1 MPKRQRAIMKLIA
14 GLLALGLVAAACG
27 DDDTSSD
34 TAGDAAP
41 TAASDSTASDGAVDE
56 PEVES
61 EPAPAEEP
69 TVEDEPAPA
78 EEPAAEDEP
87 EAVRADWAGTL
98 IEVWS
103 VPFDMGSLRTTIA
116 YKPTTATQ
124 EWNLCVSF
132 PHMKD
137 AYWLGVN
144 YGAAEESKRQG
155 VKMTLVEA
163 GGYTELPTQISQIED
178 CVQGGADA
186 VIIGAISFDGLNNLV
201 DEIVAGGIPVID
213 VINGMSSPNLTAKS
227 LVSFGEMGAHAC
239 NWVAEHVGD
248 EPTKIAWFP
257 GPAGAGWV
265 EAGDAGCKGAL
276 EGTSVEIVD
285 TKFGDTGKEAQSVL
299 IEDAL
304 AANPDIDFI
313 VGTAVTAEAATSIL
327 RDRGLDSDIG
337 VVSYYFTPGVHE
349 GLVSGRILAAPTDSP
364 VIQARVAIDQA
375 VRALEGLPFE
385 KHVGPELFVVDVDS
399 IADFDSTS
407 TLAPAGFDP
416 IFSVG

>member
-1 MPKRQRAIMKLIA
+1 MPKRQRPIMNLIA
-14 GLLALGLVAAACG
+14 GLLALGLIAAACG
-27 DDDTSSD
+27 NDDTSSD

-41 TAASDSTASDGAVDE
+41 AAASGSTAGDGAAE
-56 PEVES
+56 ESEAES
-61 EPAPAEEP
+61 EPAPAQAPAVEAAPGSGEEP
-69 TVEDEPAPA
+69 TA
-78 EEPAAEDEP
+78 EAEP

-103 VPFDMGSLRTTIA
+103 VPFDMDSSRTTIA
-116 YKPTTATQ
+116 YEPTTATQ

-137 AYWLGVN
+137 A
-144 YGAAEESKRQG
+144 
-155 VKMTLVEA
+155 
-163 GGYTELPTQISQIED
+163 
-178 CVQGGADA
+178 
-186 VIIGAISFDGLNNLV
+186 LNNLV
-201 DEIVAGGIPVID
+201 DEIAASGIPVID

-239 NWVAEHVGD
+239 NWVAEHAGG
-248 EPTKIAWFP
+248 EPVNIAWFP

-265 EAGDAGCKGAL
+265 EAGDAGCKEAL

-337 VVSYYFTPGVHE
+337 VISYYFTPGVHE

-385 KHVGPELFVVDVDS
+385 QHAGPELFVVDVDT
-399 IADFDSTS
+399 IADFDSAS